1 MDSRAALSCP
11 TQEGLPGSSTD
22 LSPRAAPNHPEESGQ
37 VLALCFPTGVR
48 LPPHGGTGH
57 SLLANEAES
66 DSLYAA
72 AHGFAAVR
80 LRRPWISPSSAH
92 RATCRKSNY
101 MVDSFHST
109 RSASLILAHPCAA
122 CGSFTRWCV
131 LGSCRASIWEPSA
144 RIAPASSTDYGPGMH
159 MELSQELA
167 SGIIRAKWH
176 RSTS

>member
-109 RSASLILAHPCAA
+109 RSASLILAHPCGA
-122 CGSFTRWCV
+122 CGSFTR
-131 LGSCRASIWEPSA
+131 
-144 RIAPASSTDYGPGMH
+144 
-159 MELSQELA
+159 
-167 SGIIRAKWH
+167 
-176 RSTS
+176 

>member
-1 MDSRAALSCP
+1 MDSRATLSCL
-11 TQEGLPGSSTD
+11 TQEGLPRSSTD
-22 LSPRAAPNHPEESGQ
+22 LSPRAAPNHPGESGQ

-109 RSASLILAHPCAA
+109 RSASLVLAHPCV
-122 CGSFTRWCV
+122 SMRSDPTREKPHAHAWRF
-131 LGSCRASIWEPSA
+131 CRRITAHNVALKKETGASAIVYKKEIGDS
-144 RIAPASSTDYGPGMH
+144 
-159 MELSQELA
+159 E
-167 SGIIRAKWH
+167 
-176 RSTS
+176 